1 MSKFMFAGSRGLH
14 HLPGMR
20 SGIRLVLL
28 GFSILSAQATV
39 PNPAHYVQPFPM
51 VACHGHHLEDAGVA
65 RIQSWYDA
73 GALTVRQVVSCYL
86 ARMAQIDR
94 YINTVMELNPDAL
107 DIADELDVELK
118 AGKKR
123 GPMHGI
129 VVLVKDNFA
138 TADKMQTT
146 AGSLALIGSIVP
158 RDAHVVHLLRKA
170 GAVILGHAGMS
181 EWADMRSTSYSEGYS
196 ARGGQV
202 RNSYNLTQE
211 PGGSSSGSS
220 HSVSTNIVTVAYGTE
235 TDGSVISPAERSNIV
250 GIKPTVGLTSRS
262 GIIPESGHQDT
273 VGVFGR
279 TVQDAAYALDAIWG
293 FDWRDDATLEQLGK
307 TPDNYVQFVSDK
319 TALKGIK
326 VGIPWERLWQ
336 GTTTSHQIPALLKA
350 VDILKKHGV
359 RVYNNTN
366 YKYVKEIVS
375 PNGWDW
381 SFGPANQ
388 SESTVVNV
396 DFYNNIEAYLS
407 ELGNTTIRSLEDL
420 VAFNYAP
427 NNLASEGGEPN
438 VAAAFAS
445 GQDGFLASLATKGI
459 ENSTYK
465 QALTWCRRTSRVDG
479 IDYALNPVMGD
490 GRVVHLDAL
499 LIPSDDNSAGTNIPA
514 QAGYPIITIP
524 IGIDEWHTP
533 FGLSFVGT
541 AFSEPTLI
549 KLASAAEDALG
560 NRRVKPTFYEYNAT
574 NIPVNWAIGTYL

>member
-1 MSKFMFAGSRGLH
+1 MT
-14 HLPGMR
+14 
-20 SGIRLVLL
+20 RLVLL
-28 GFSILSAQATV
+28 GFFVSSVRATNV
-39 PNPAHYVQPFPM
+39 TNCPTPHYVQPFPM
-51 VACHGHHLEDAGVA
+51 AACHGRPLEDAGVA
-65 RIQSWYDA
+65 QIQSWYDT

-86 ARMAQIDR
+86 ARISQIDR
-94 YINTVMELNPDAL
+94 YVNAVMEVNPDAL
-107 DIADELDVELK
+107 DIADELDRELK
-118 AGKKR
+118 AGTKR

-146 AGSLALIGSIVP
+146 SGSLALIGSIVP
-158 RDAHVVHLLRKA
+158 RDAHVVHLMRKA

-181 EWADMRSTSYSEGYS
+181 EWADMRSSDYSEGYS

-211 PGGSSSGSS
+211 PGGSSSGSG
-220 HSVSTNIVTVAYGTE
+220 HSVSTNMVTVAYGTE
-235 TDGSVISPAERSNIV
+235 TDGSVISPAERANIV

-273 VGVFGR
+273 VGAFGR
-279 TVQDAAYALDAIWG
+279 RVQDAVFALDAIWG

-307 TPDNYVQFVSDK
+307 TPDSYVQFVSDK
-319 TALKGIK
+319 SALKGMK
-326 VGIPWERLWQ
+326 VGIPWERLWCVLVQ
-336 GTTTSHQIPALLKA
+336 RLSVLLRSTPGKGPRL
-350 VDILKKHGV
+350 VIKSQHFL
-359 RVYNNTN
+359 RPLEFSNR
-366 YKYVKEIVS
+366 
-375 PNGWDW
+375 WDW
-381 SFGPANQ
+381 SYGPANQ
-388 SESTVVNV
+388 SEITVVNV
-396 DFYNNIEAYLS
+396 DFYNNLAAYLS

-420 VAFNYAP
+420 VAFNDAAS
-427 NNLASEGGEPN
+427 NLASEGGEPN
-438 VAAAFAS
+438 IAAAFAS

-465 QALTWCRRTSRVDG
+465 QALTWCRRTSRADG
-479 IDYALNPVMGD
+479 IDYALNPIMPD
-490 GRVVHLDAL
+490 GRVMRLDAL
-499 LIPSDDNSAGTNIPA
+499 LIPSDDKGAGTNIPA

-560 NRRVKPTFYEYNAT
+560 NRRVKPTFYEYKAT

>member
-1 MSKFMFAGSRGLH
+1 MHSLCIG
-14 HLPGMR
+14 
-20 SGIRLVLL
+20 LVLF
-28 GFSILSAQATV
+28 GFSLLSARATDLA
-39 PNPAHYVQPFPM
+39 PNPAHYEQPFPM
-51 VACHGHHLEDAGVA
+51 AACHGHRLEDAGVA
-65 RIQSWYDA
+65 QIQSWYSA

-86 ARMAQIDR
+86 DRISQIEP
-94 YINTVMELNPDAL
+94 YVNAVMELNPDAL
-107 DIADELDVELK
+107 QIADQLDNELK
-118 AGKKR
+118 SGKKR

-146 AGSLALIGSIVP
+146 AGSLALVGSIVP
-158 RDAHVVHLLRKA
+158 RDAHVVHLLREA

-211 PGGSSSGSS
+211 PGGSSSGSG
-220 HSVSTNIVTVAYGTE
+220 HSVSTNMVTVAYGTE
-235 TDGSVISPAERSNIV
+235 TDGSVISPAERANIV
-250 GIKPTVGLTSRS
+250 GIKPTVGLTSRA
-262 GIIPESGHQDT
+262 GIIPESSNQDT
-273 VGVFGR
+273 VGAFGR

-293 FDWRDDATLEQLGK
+293 FDWRDEATLEQVGK
-307 TPDNYVQFVSDK
+307 TPDNYVRFVSSK
-319 TALKGIK
+319 TALKGMK

-336 GTTTSHQIPALLKA
+336 GTTTSHQIPALLEA
-350 VDILKKHGV
+350 VDVLKQHGV
-359 RVYNNTN
+359 EVYNNTN
-366 YKYVKEIVS
+366 YKFVKEIVS
-375 PNGWDW
+375 PSGWDW
-381 SFGPANQ
+381 SYGPANQ
-388 SESTVVNV
+388 SEITVVNV
-396 DFYNNIEAYLS
+396 DFYNNLAAYLS

-420 VAFNYAP
+420 VAFNDAA
-427 NNLASEGGEPN
+427 NNLASEGGEPDIS
-438 VAAAFAS
+438 AAFAS

-459 ENSTYK
+459 QNSTYK
-465 QALTWCRRTSRVDG
+465 QALTWCRRTSRVEG
-479 IDYALNPVMGD
+479 IDYALNPIMSD

-499 LIPSDDNSAGTNIPA
+499 LIPSDDNGAGTNIPA
-514 QAGYPIITIP
+514 QAGYPIITVP

-549 KLASAAEDALG
+549 KLASAAQDALG

>member
-1 MSKFMFAGSRGLH
+1 MT
-14 HLPGMR
+14 GMA
-20 SGIRLVLL
+20 RLIFL
-28 GFSILSAQATV
+28 GFLVSAVRATNITNW
-39 PNPAHYVQPFPM
+39 PTPIHYVQPFPM
-51 VACHGHHLEDAGVA
+51 AACHGHPLEDAGVA
-65 RIQSWYDA
+65 QIQSWYDT

-86 ARMAQIDR
+86 ARISQIDR
-94 YINTVMELNPDAL
+94 YVNAVMELNPDAL
-107 DIADELDVELK
+107 DIADELDRELK

-146 AGSLALIGSIVP
+146 SGSLALIGSIVP
-158 RDAHVVHLLRKA
+158 RDAHVVHLMRRA

-181 EWADMRSTSYSEGYS
+181 EWADMRSSDYSEGYS

-211 PGGSSSGSS
+211 PGGSSSGSG
-220 HSVSTNIVTVAYGTE
+220 HSVSTNMVTVAYGTE
-235 TDGSVISPAERSNIV
+235 TDGSVISPAERANIV

-273 VGVFGR
+273 VGAFGR
-279 TVQDAAYALDAIWG
+279 RVQDAAYALDAIWG

-319 TALKGIK
+319 SALKGMK

-336 GTTTSHQIPALLKA
+336 GTTTSHQIPALLDA
-350 VDILKKHGV
+350 VETLRQHGV
-359 RVYNNTN
+359 EVYNNTN

-375 PNGWDW
+375 PSGWDW
-381 SFGPANQ
+381 SYGPANQ
-388 SESTVVNV
+388 SEITVVNV
-396 DFYNNIEAYLS
+396 DFYNNLAAYLS

-420 VAFNYAP
+420 VAFNDAAG
-427 NNLASEGGEPN
+427 NLASEGGEPN
-438 VAAAFAS
+438 IAAPFAS

-465 QALTWCRRTSRVDG
+465 QALTWCRRTSRAEG
-479 IDYALNPVMGD
+479 IDYALNPVMPD
-490 GRVVHLDAL
+490 GRVMRLDAL
-499 LIPSDDNSAGTNIPA
+499 LIPSDDNGAGTNIPA

>member
-1 MSKFMFAGSRGLH
+1 MLVSRIFRVLALCVSATAIS
-14 HLPGMR
+14 LPD
-20 SGIRLVLL
+20 
-28 GFSILSAQATV
+28 
-39 PNPAHYVQPFPM
+39 PANYVQPFPM
-51 VACHGHHLEDAGVA
+51 AACQGLVLEDAGVA
-65 RIQSWYDA
+65 QIQSWYDS
-73 GALTVRQVVSCYL
+73 GALTVRQLVCCYM
-86 ARMAQIDR
+86 ARIAQIDP
-94 YINTVMELNPDAL
+94 YVNAVMELNPDAL
-107 DIADELDVELK
+107 DIADELDQELK

-123 GPMHGI
+123 SPMHGI

-146 AGSLALIGSIVP
+146 AGSLALIGSVVP

-181 EWADMRSTSYSEGYS
+181 EWADMRSSSYSEGYS
-196 ARGGQV
+196 PRGGQV

-211 PGGSSSGSS
+211 PGGSSSGSG
-220 HSVSTNIVTVAYGTE
+220 HSVTTNMVTVAFGTE

-273 VGVFGR
+273 VGAFGR
-279 TVQDAAYALDAIWG
+279 TVEDAAYALDAIWG

-307 TPDNYVQFVSDK
+307 TPDNYVQFVSTK
-319 TALKGIK
+319 TALKGMK

-336 GTTTSHQIPALLKA
+336 GSTTINQLPALLEA
-350 VDILKKHGV
+350 VEVLQQHGV
-359 RVYNNTN
+359 EVYNNTN
-366 YKYVKEIVS
+366 YKYVDEIVS
-375 PNGWDW
+375 PSGWDW
-381 SFGPANQ
+381 SYGPANQ

-396 DFYNNIEAYLS
+396 DFYNNIKAYLS
-407 ELGNTTIRSLEDL
+407 ELGNTTIWSLEDL
-420 VAFNYAP
+420 VAFNDAP
-427 NNLASEGGEPN
+427 GNLASEGGEPDI
-438 VAAAFAS
+438 AAAFAS

-479 IDYALNPVMGD
+479 IDYALNPVID
-490 GRVVHLDAL
+490 GKVVHLDAL

-514 QAGYPIITIP
+514 QAGYPIITVP

-541 AFSEPTLI
+541 AFSEATLI
-549 KLASAAEDALG
+549 KLASAAQDALG

>member
-1 MSKFMFAGSRGLH
+1 MHG
-14 HLPGMR
+14 PG
-20 SGIRLVLL
+20 LVLF
-28 GFSILSAQATV
+28 GFAVLSAQTTNVASL

-51 VACHGHHLEDAGVA
+51 EACYGHRLEDAGVA
-65 RIQSWYDA
+65 QIQSWYDT
-73 GALTVRQVVSCYL
+73 GTLTVRNVVSCYL
-86 ARMAQIDR
+86 ARISQIDVHVNA
-94 YINTVMELNPDAL
+94 IMELNPDAFE
-107 DIADELDVELK
+107 IADELDRELK

-146 AGSLALIGSIVP
+146 AGSLALVGSIVP
-158 RDAHVVHLLRKA
+158 RDAHVVHLLRKS

-181 EWADMRSTSYSEGYS
+181 EWADMRSSSYSEGYS

-211 PGGSSSGSS
+211 PGGSSSGSG
-220 HSVSTNIVTVAYGTE
+220 HSVSTNMVTVAYGTE
-235 TDGSVISPAERSNIV
+235 TDGSVISPAERANIV
-250 GIKPTVGLTSRS
+250 GIKPTVGLTSRA
-262 GIIPESGHQDT
+262 GIIPESEHQDT
-273 VGVFGR
+273 VGAFGR

-307 TPDNYVQFVSDK
+307 TPDNYVQFVSSK
-319 TALKGIK
+319 TALKGMK

-336 GTTTSHQIPALLKA
+336 GTTTSHQIPALLEA
-350 VDILKKHGV
+350 VGILKQHGV
-359 RVYNNTN
+359 EVYNNTN

-375 PNGWDW
+375 PSGWDW
-381 SFGPANQ
+381 SYGPANQ
-388 SESTVVNV
+388 SEITVVNV
-396 DFYNNIEAYLS
+396 DFYNNLAAYLS

-420 VAFNYAP
+420 VAFNDAA
-427 NNLASEGGEPN
+427 NNLASEGGEPDI
-438 VAAAFAS
+438 AAAFAS
-445 GQDGFLASLATKGI
+445 GQDGLLASLATKGI
-459 ENSTYK
+459 QNSTYK
-465 QALTWCRRTSRVDG
+465 QALTWCRRTSRAEG
-479 IDYALNPVMGD
+479 IDYALNPVMPD
-490 GRVVHLDAL
+490 GQVVHLDAL
-499 LIPSDDNSAGTNIPA
+499 LIPSDDNGAGTNVPA

-549 KLASAAEDALG
+549 KLASAAEAALG

>member
-1 MSKFMFAGSRGLH
+1 MLHSWIGLI
-14 HLPGMR
+14 L
-20 SGIRLVLL
+20 SGLSV
-28 GFSILSAQATV
+28 LSAQATNAISL
-39 PNPAHYVQPFPM
+39 PNPTHYVQPFPM
-51 VACHGHHLEDAGVA
+51 EACHGYPLDDAGVA
-65 RIQSWYDA
+65 QIQRWYSE
-73 GALTVRQVVSCYL
+73 GVLTVRQVVSCYL
-86 ARMAQIDR
+86 SRISQIDP
-94 YINTVMELNPDAL
+94 YVNAVMELNPDAL
-107 DIADELDVELK
+107 EIADELDRELK

-158 RDAHVVHLLRKA
+158 RDAHVVYLLRKA

-181 EWADMRSTSYSEGYS
+181 EWADMRSSSYSEGYS

-211 PGGSSSGSS
+211 PGGSSSGSG
-220 HSVSTNIVTVAYGTE
+220 HAVSSNMVTVAYGTE
-235 TDGSVISPAERSNIV
+235 TDGSVISPAERANIV

-273 VGVFGR
+273 VGTFGR
-279 TVQDAAYALDAIWG
+279 TVEDAAYALDAIWG

-307 TPDNYVQFVSDK
+307 TPDNYVRYVSSK
-319 TALKGIK
+319 NVLKGMK

-336 GTTTSHQIPALLKA
+336 GTTTSHQIPALLEA
-350 VDILKKHGV
+350 VEILKQHGV
-359 RVYNNTN
+359 EVYNNTN
-366 YKYVKEIVS
+366 YKHVKEIVS
-375 PNGWDW
+375 PTGWNW
-381 SFGPANQ
+381 AYGPANQ
-388 SESTVVNV
+388 SEITVVNV
-396 DFYNNIEAYLS
+396 DFYNNLRAYLS

-420 VAFNYAP
+420 VAFNDAP
-427 NNLASEGGEPN
+427 GNLASEGGKPDIS
-438 VAAAFAS
+438 AAFAS
-445 GQDGFLASLATKGI
+445 GQDGFLASMSTKGI

-465 QALTWCRRTSRVDG
+465 QALTWCRRTSRAEG
-479 IDYALNPVMGD
+479 IDYALNPVMSD
-490 GRVVHLDAL
+490 GRIVHLDAL
-499 LIPSDDNSAGTNIPA
+499 LIPSDDNGAGTNIPA
-514 QAGYPIITIP
+514 QAGYPIITVP
-524 IGIDEWHTP
+524 IGIDEWNTP

-541 AFSEPTLI
+541 AFNEPTLI

>member
-1 MSKFMFAGSRGLH
+1 MLVPKF
-14 HLPGMR
+14 
-20 SGIRLVLL
+20 VLL
-28 GFSILSAQATV
+28 GLSLSTQTVTATSV
-39 PNPAHYVQPFPM
+39 PDPAPYVQPFPM
-51 VACHGHHLEDAGVA
+51 EICHGHRLEDAEIA
-65 RIQSWYDA
+65 QIQSWYHN
-73 GALTVRQVVSCYL
+73 GALTIRQVVSCYL
-86 ARMAQIDR
+86 DRIAQIDQ
-94 YINTVMELNPDAL
+94 YVNAVMELNPDAL
-107 DIADELDVELK
+107 EIADELDRELK
-118 AGKKR
+118 AGRRR

-181 EWADMRSTSYSEGYS
+181 EWADMRSTDYSEGYS

-211 PGGSSSGSS
+211 PGGSSSGSG
-220 HSVSTNIVTVAYGTE
+220 HSVTTNMVTVAYGTE
-235 TDGSVISPAERSNIV
+235 TDGSIISPAERANIV

-273 VGVFGR
+273 VGTFGR
-279 TVQDAAYALDAIWG
+279 TVRDAAYALDAIWG

-307 TPDNYVQFVSDK
+307 TPDNYVQFVSSK
-319 TALKGIK
+319 SALKGMK

-336 GTTTSHQIPALLKA
+336 GTTTSHQIPALLEA
-350 VDILKKHGV
+350 IEILKQHGV
-359 RVYNNTN
+359 EVYNNTN

-375 PNGWDW
+375 PSGWNW
-381 SFGPANQ
+381 AYGPANQ
-388 SESTVVNV
+388 SEITVVNV
-396 DFYNNIEAYLS
+396 DFYNNIRAYLS
-407 ELGNTTIRSLEDL
+407 ELKNTTIRSLEDL
-420 VAFNYAP
+420 VAFNDAP
-427 NNLASEGGEPN
+427 KNLASEGGKPDI
-438 VAAAFAS
+438 AAAFAS

-465 QALTWCRRTSRVDG
+465 QALTWCRRTSRAEG
-479 IDYALNPVMGD
+479 IDYALNPVLSD

-499 LIPSDDNSAGTNIPA
+499 LIPSDDRGAGTNIPA
-514 QAGYPIITIP
+514 QAGYPIITVP

-549 KLASAAEDALG
+549 KLASAAQDAFG

-574 NIPVNWAIGTYL
+574 NIPVNWAI

>member
-1 MSKFMFAGSRGLH
+1 MLSQA
-14 HLPGMR
+14 
-20 SGIRLVLL
+20 LVLC
-28 GFSILSAQATV
+28 ILSVVSGLLAK
-39 PNPAHYVQPFPM
+39 PANTTAPYVQLFPM
-51 VACHGHHLEDAGVA
+51 DLCHGHRLEDATVDQIQKWYEA
-65 RIQSWYDA
+65 RD
-73 GALTVRQVVSCYL
+73 LNVRKVVSCYL
-86 ARMAQIDR
+86 DR
-94 YINTVMELNPDAL
+94 ISQVNQYVRAVMELNPDAL
-107 DIADELDVELK
+107 QIADELDREL
-118 AGKKR
+118 AMGKRR

-146 AGSLALIGSIVP
+146 AGSLALVGSIVP
-158 RDAHVVHLLRKA
+158 RDAHVVHLLRKS

-211 PGGSSSGSS
+211 PGGSSSGSG
-220 HSVSTNIVTVAYGTE
+220 HSVSTNMVTVAYGTE
-235 TDGSVISPAERSNIV
+235 TDGSIVSPAERANIV
-250 GIKPTVGLTSRS
+250 GVKPTVGLTSRA

-273 VGVFGR
+273 VGTFGR
-279 TVQDAAYALDAIWG
+279 TVKDAVYALDAIWG
-293 FDWRDDATLEQLGK
+293 IDGRDEATLEQLGK
-307 TPDNYVQFVSDK
+307 TPDNYIQFIADK
-319 TALKGIK
+319 RALKGMK

-336 GTTTSHQIPALLKA
+336 GSTTSHQIPALLEA
-350 VDILKKHGV
+350 VRILKQHGV
-359 RVYNNTN
+359 EVYNNTN

-388 SESTVVNV
+388 SEITIVNV
-396 DFYNNIEAYLS
+396 DFYNNIKAYLS
-407 ELGNTTIRSLEDL
+407 ELRNTTIRSLEDL
-420 VAFNYAP
+420 VAFNEAT
-427 NNLASEGGEPN
+427 NNLVAEGGKPN

-445 GQDGFLASLATKGI
+445 GQDGFLASLATRGV

-465 QALTWCRRTSRVDG
+465 QALSWCRRTSRTDG
-479 IDYALNPVMGD
+479 IDFALNPVMPG
-490 GRVVHLDAL
+490 GRTVHLDAL
-499 LIPSDDNSAGTNIPA
+499 LTPSDDNGAGTNIPA

-524 IGIDEWHTP
+524 IGMDEWNAP
-533 FGLSFVGT
+533 FGLSFVGS

-574 NIPVNWAIGTYL
+574 NIPVNWAVGTYL